1 MSLES
6 DSSAPELPLEAV
18 VFEHAA
24 SSTATAPAAT
34 SRAVERRR
42 VRRRPPEDVVVMLL
56 SPLLEVA
63 ELDRSSRVCP
73 MCWSDSTEP

>member
-6 DSSAPELPLEAV
+6 DASAPDVPLEAV
-18 VFEHAA
+18 VFEQAA
-24 SSTATAPAAT
+24 SSTAAAPAAT

-42 VRRRPPEDVVVMLL
+42 VRRGPPEDVVVMLL

-63 ELDRSSRVCP
+63 ELDRSSRFCPVC
-73 MCWSDSTEP
+73 